1 MPRSVNSVAAKK
13 KRKKILK
20 LAKGFYGAR
29 SKLYTV
35 AKNAVEKSMCY
46 SYIGRKQKKRNFRKL
61 WIIRINTAVR
71 TFGLNYSNF
80 IKQLKNNNF
89 KLNRKTISNILI
101 NEYNILNHL
110 IKDLKSN

>member
-71 TFGLNYSNF
+71 KFGLNYSNF
-80 IKQLKNNNF
+80 IKKLKNNNL

-101 NEYNILNHL
+101 NEYNILNKL
-110 IKDLKSN
+110 QDLKTS

>member
-61 WIIRINTAVR
+61 WIIIINTAVR
-71 TFGLNYSNF
+71 KFGFNYSNF
-80 IKQLKNNNF
+80 IKNLKNNNL
-89 KLNRKTISNILI
+89 KLTRKTISNIII
-101 NEYNILNHL
+101 NEYNIFQKL
-110 IKDLKSN
+110 IKEL

>member
-46 SYIGRKQKKRNFRKL
+46 SYRGRKQKKRNFRKL

-71 TFGLNYSNF
+71 KFGLNYSNF
-80 IKQLKNNNF
+80 IKTLKNNNL
-89 KLNRKTISNILI
+89 KLNRKTISNLLI
-101 NEYNILNHL
+101 NESNIFNNL
-110 IKDLKSN
+110 IKDLV

>member
-46 SYIGRKQKKRNFRKL
+46 SYIGRKQKKRNFRNI
-61 WIIRINTAVR
+61 WIIIINTAVR
-71 TFGLNYSNF
+71 KFGLNYSNF
-80 IKQLKNNNF
+80 IKKLKNNNL
-89 KLNRKTISNILI
+89 KLTRKTISNIII
-101 NEYNILNHL
+101 NEYNIFNKI
-110 IKDLKSN
+110 IKEL

>member
-46 SYIGRKQKKRNFRKL
+46 SYVGRKQKKRNFRKL
-61 WIIRINTAVR
+61 WIIRINSAVR
-71 TFGLNYSNF
+71 KFGLNYSNF
-80 IKQLKNNNF
+80 IKKLKNNNL
-89 KLNRKTISNILI
+89 KLNRKTISNLLI
-101 NEYNILNHL
+101 NEYNILKKM
-110 IKDLKSN
+110 IKKI

>member
-61 WIIRINTAVR
+61 WIIIINTAVR
-71 TFGLNYSNF
+71 KFGLNYSNF
-80 IKQLKNNNF
+80 IKKLKNNNL
-89 KLNRKTISNILI
+89 KLTRKTISNIII
-101 NEYNILNHL
+101 NEYNIFNKI
-110 IKDLKSN
+110 IKEL